1 MTTALR
7 LPDPFTPDTTTAS
20 AATPT
25 CCCCC
30 CCCAVS
36 AVGGAIALP
45 AGLANDLAEAGQP
58 RRRAAWVLPAV
69 LFLPW
74 VLASPFLDVGERW
87 PFYALAGAGGA
98 LLWAYFAAKRA
109 GAVGPDRGVK
119 RLVVWMA
126 LFAAEL
132 VLALPALGLLSQL
145 GEPFV
150 IWGYGAAV
158 GVVGWRVHRYYARRR
173 A

>member
-45 AGLANDLAEAGQP
+45 AGLAGDLAEAGQP
-58 RRRAAWVLPAV
+58 RRRAVWVLPAS

-74 VLASPFLDVGERW
+74 VLASPFLEVGELW
-87 PFYALAGAGGA
+87 PFYALAGAVGA

-109 GAVGPDRGVK
+109 GAAEPDRGVK

-132 VLALPALGLLSQL
+132 CLALPALAVL
-145 GEPFV
+145 GQFGAPFA
-150 IWGYGAAV
+150 ISGYGAAV
-158 GVVGWRVHRYYARRR
+158 AVVAWRVVRHYGRR
-173 A
+173 AA